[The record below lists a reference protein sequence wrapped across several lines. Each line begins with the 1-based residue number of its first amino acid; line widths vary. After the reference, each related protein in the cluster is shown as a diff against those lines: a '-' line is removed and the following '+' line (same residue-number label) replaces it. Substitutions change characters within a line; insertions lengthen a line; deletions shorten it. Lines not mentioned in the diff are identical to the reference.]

1 MGMKKGFT
9 IVELLIVIVV
19 IAILAAI
26 TIVAYNGIQQRAN
39 NTQRISAAKHWYD
52 AIVEYT
58 STNQA
63 YPSGAVG
70 NLFCIGENNP
80 TNLDVNPD
88 PDCGVSGNLKHDN
101 TTFTANFN
109 NAIKTVRSS
118 LPVFPSASI
127 TFDSGFTGT
136 GMLMRAFDTNTT
148 TGVTGYPT
156 LIFFLDGPNQDCVL
170 RPLASAYGGGNF
182 TILGSSA
189 INSYSGAT
197 GTACR
202 VVLPD
207 PTKL

>member
-1 MGMKKGFT
+1 MKSRSGFT

-39 NTQRISAAKHWYD
+39 NTQRITAAKQWYS

-58 STNQA
+58 ATNQA
-63 YPSGAVG
+63 YPAGAVG
-70 NLFCIGENNP
+70 NIFCIGENNP

-88 PDCGVSGNLKHDN
+88 VDCGITGNIKHDTALTATFN
-101 TTFTANFN
+101 T
-109 NAIKTVRSS
+109 AIKTIRSS

-127 TFDSGFTGT
+127 TYDAGVSGT

-148 TGVTGYPT
+148 AGVAGHPT
-156 LIFFLDGPNQDCVL
+156 LIYTLDGPNQDCIL
-170 RPLASAYGGGNF
+170 RPLATPYGGGNF
-182 TILGSSA
+182 TILGSSS

-197 GTACR
+197 GTGCR

>member
-1 MGMKKGFT
+1 MKSKSGFT

-39 NTQRISAAKHWYD
+39 NAQRIAAAKQWYD
-52 AIVEYT
+52 AITEYT
-58 STNQA
+58 ASNQA
-63 YPSGAVG
+63 YPAGAVG
-70 NLFCIGENNP
+70 NDFCIGENNP
-80 TNLDVNPD
+80 TNLDANADV
-88 PDCGVSGNLKHDN
+88 DCGVTGNIKHDGAG
-101 TTFTANFN
+101 TPTFN
-109 NAIKTVRSS
+109 NAIRTVRNS

-127 TFDSGFTGT
+127 AYDSGLSVT

-148 TGVTGYPT
+148 ASVSGYPT
-156 LIFFLDGPNQDCVL
+156 LIFALDGSNQDCIL
-170 RPLASAYGGGNF
+170 RPLASTATGGNF
-182 TILGSSA
+182 TVLGASA

-197 GTACR
+197 GTLCR